1 LTRRQIRRLDVLEAV
16 ASQTLPCEISY
27 DWSELAYQDLKA
39 GETRSNQFTACLLI
53 ERTSCVC

>member
-1 LTRRQIRRLDVLEAV
+1 MRRLDVLEEV
-16 ASQTLPCEISY
+16 ASQTLPREISD
-27 DWSELAYQDLKA
+27 DWPELAYQDLTA